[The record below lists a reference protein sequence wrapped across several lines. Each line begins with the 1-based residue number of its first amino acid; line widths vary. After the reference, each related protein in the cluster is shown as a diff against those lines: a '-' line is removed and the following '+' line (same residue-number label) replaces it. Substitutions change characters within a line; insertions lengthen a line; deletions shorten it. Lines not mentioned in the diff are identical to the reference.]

1 MAYKKAQFISYQ
13 LNTFT
18 SYYNSS
24 KDYGYLGNDKS
35 ETDINYRINIMKD
48 CIAKSQAS
56 LTLDNTDE
64 TLKIFMAPEFYFRG
78 NQGAYPVEKISI
90 IMSKMRE
97 MTKDKKFK
105 DWLFVFGTAI
115 GYLKHDDGSYE
126 IFNVA
131 LIQKGGYAD
140 ATKDNS
146 VIVYKEYISHID
158 FLRLFSTGMN
168 CKYCGGF
175 NEFNW
180 NVNHARI
187 GVVGENSNTQQ
198 LTPVS
203 GSRDVNSQHIN
214 PVGTGKELS
223 QSGLGGQGIFTIDN
237 VTFGLEICLDH
248 LNGRLHD
255 SPPATGQYIPQIHL
269 ITSAGAKII
278 EKNVITTKGGLV
290 FNVDGYAT
298 TDINRNIGDHKN
310 PLLQYNCN
318 PKPYRVLDAI
328 NIDLTT
334 IAKSWRDYFTDQGN
348 VLIFEPL
355 GFPQSEKA

>member
-18 SYYNSS
+18 DYYNSS

-131 LIQKGGYAD
+131 LVQKGGYAD

-158 FLRLFSTGMN
+158 FLRLSN
-168 CKYCGGF
+168 AHI
-175 NEFNW
+175 NW
-180 NVNHARI
+180 KKPLNRI
-187 GVVGENSNTQQ
+187 GVVGENNNTQK

-203 GSRDVNSQHIN
+203 GSRDVNSQQIN
-214 PVGTGKELS
+214 PVGAGKELS
-223 QSGLGGQGIFTIDN
+223 KSGLGGQGIFTIDN

-255 SPPATGQYIPQIHL
+255 SPPAAGQYIPQIHL
-269 ITSAGAKII
+269 ITSAGASII
-278 EKNVITTKGGLV
+278 EENVITTKGGLV

-298 TDINRNIGDHKN
+298 TDINRNIGDYKK
-310 PLLQYNCN
+310 PSLQHDCS
-318 PKPYRVLDAI
+318 PKPYRILDAI

-334 IAKSWRDYFTDQGN
+334 IAKSWKDYFTEQGN
-348 VLIFEPL
+348 ILIFEPL
-355 GFPQSEKA
+355 VIPPSEKA